1 MIASLHVASGAVAGA
16 LASSRRQAAVA
27 APLLHLVLDLVPHDD
42 IPSHRFELLTAGGA
56 LAALALAYGPLDRV
70 TIGAALSAAPDLEHL
85 RRFPRPRG
93 RKLFP
98 SHWFAARHQGP
109 RVPVWF
115 QLAAAAGLL
124 RLVLGRK

>member
-16 LASSRRQAAVA
+16 LASSRAQAAVA
-27 APLLHLVLDLVPHDD
+27 GPLLHLVLDLVPHED
-42 IPSHRFELLTAGGA
+42 IPSHRFELVTAGGA

-98 SHWFAARHQGP
+98 SHWFAGRHRGA
-109 RVPVWF
+109 RVPVSF

-124 RLVLGRK
+124 GLVLGRR

>member
-1 MIASLHVASGAVAGA
+1 MIASLHVASGAAAGA
-16 LASSRRQAAVA
+16 LASSRGQAAVA

-98 SHWFAARHQGP
+98 SHWVAARHQGP